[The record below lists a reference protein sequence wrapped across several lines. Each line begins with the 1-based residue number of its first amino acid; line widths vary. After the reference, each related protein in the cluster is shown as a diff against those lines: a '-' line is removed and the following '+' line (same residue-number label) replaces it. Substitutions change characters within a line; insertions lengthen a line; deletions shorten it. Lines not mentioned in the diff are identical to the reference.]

1 MSARSKELAIQ
12 NARLS
17 ELEKLIAKSTS
28 IQMGRGIDFRSSE
41 EYNNLQEENR
51 VVRVDGGLLLY
62 FSIENNIYISHLAL
76 NFAAN

>member
-1 MSARSKELAIQ
+1 MSSRSKELAIQ

-28 IQMGRGIDFRSSE
+28 SQLGRGVDFRNSE

-51 VVRVDGGLLLY
+51 VVRIASLRLVR
-62 FSIENNIYISHLAL
+62 ENKLHLSHVAL
-76 NFAAN
+76 RFLVN